1 MLNPTLEWDQLLQG
15 RRVPPQNTEQKQTHR
30 LFIHEKYFHARS
42 AVLYHFGNVLL
53 YSKNHVHGGEL
64 TG

>member
-1 MLNPTLEWDQLLQG
+1 MGPAIAREEGSLT
-15 RRVPPQNTEQKQTHR
+15 NTEQKQTHR
-30 LFIHEKYFHARS
+30 LFIHKKYFHARS

-53 YSKNHVHGGEL
+53 HSKNHVHGGEL